1 MLIFLIFVSRTELK
15 ILFLVSLTC
24 NIKWT
29 NRFRYLSHSIE
40 LEQIFPGLVI
50 RSKFY

>member
-15 ILFLVSLTC
+15 ILFLISLTC
-24 NIKWT
+24 YMKWT
-29 NRFRYLSHSIE
+29 NRFRYLSRSIE
-40 LEQIFPGLVI
+40 LQQIFPGLVI